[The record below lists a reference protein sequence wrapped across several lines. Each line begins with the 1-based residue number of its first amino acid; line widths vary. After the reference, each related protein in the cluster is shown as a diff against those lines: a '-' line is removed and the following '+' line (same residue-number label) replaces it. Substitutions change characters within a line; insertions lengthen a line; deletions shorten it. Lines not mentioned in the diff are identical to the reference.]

1 MPSFFRII
9 EVIVYALLNFLPFLL
24 LALYPFRHSLR
35 FSKVITGM
43 LIGLLTVIQVMIG
56 IWVNFVPGD
65 NAAMESVVSTII
77 YITFYF
83 ISIKEH
89 FGKALFTLL
98 MISNFANLNVISAK
112 CLEGLFFPTLAL
124 QDYRWSSSLMLFVI
138 EICLFVPVFLYMKS
152 VYAPVVKSEP
162 SGLEWRYLWLIPVI
176 FYLMWYYVLYGNTSY
191 SSSLEIALQPKNT
204 LFLFVI
210 NIGEFLIYYVVTRL
224 ILEQNRTMELQESNR
239 QLTLQTMQYENLQ
252 EKINDARRIKHDVHH
267 HIALIQEY
275 LAEGKLDAL
284 HDYLGKYNESLP
296 DYSLVRFCE
305 NVAANAVL
313 IYFSKQAKDNSIDY
327 IVKAKIPND
336 IFISDVDISVLLGN
350 LVENALESCRN
361 ESGNDR
367 KIMVCASLTGS
378 SFCIT
383 VDNTFSGMLKYTKDG
398 KLVSTKHKGLG
409 LGTQSVKSIAANY
422 NGVCRFETKDG
433 MFYASVMCNKTDSY
447 SNSIK

>member
-1 MPSFFRII
+1 
-9 EVIVYALLNFLPFLL
+9 
-24 LALYPFRHSLR
+24 
-35 FSKVITGM
+35 
-43 LIGLLTVIQVMIG
+43 
-56 IWVNFVPGD
+56 
-65 NAAMESVVSTII
+65 
-77 YITFYF
+77 
-83 ISIKEH
+83 
-89 FGKALFTLL
+89 
-98 MISNFANLNVISAK
+98 
-112 CLEGLFFPTLAL
+112 
-124 QDYRWSSSLMLFVI
+124 
-138 EICLFVPVFLYMKS
+138 
-152 VYAPVVKSEP
+152 
-162 SGLEWRYLWLIPVI
+162 
-176 FYLMWYYVLYGNTSY
+176 MWYYVLYGNTSY